1 MSIFDSYQMKN
12 ENQSIIQIIQRNI
25 FKIPNKINS
34 NKSSSSLKQLKSNQG
49 IFSNLNLSD
58 DNTDKII
65 TNINNPNFSIHS
77 LINLIYN
84 NEFNNETK
92 TEAEDNVFSFLIN
105 LLFERFFHD
114 SLFYLPQLVSIL
126 VYKDSVPLELFLIE
140 KIKDK
145 FTYALRIFW
154 LIMSFSSIDGCSNR
168 NNDLIIKS
176 NKIEMAFVNST
187 NINKE
192 YGNKSEEPDI
202 IIYKRSVTKEMKL
215 NYFNDLYKF
224 YDKINQIC
232 ENMMKIPRE
241 SRKDYLNKSIID
253 INNDINQSKLKI
265 DKYEHAFDLNK
276 LYFYGILLPIETQ
289 AQEKDIIILRIIPSL
304 SSFFNSKARVP
315 ILLRFETVELDEIKN
330 WKKLISDDD
339 FLYVKNEFVLNFND
353 DEVYKKENNTKRTSV
368 IIEYNSIDDFI
379 NKVSYIDM
387 NNLNKNSEENKDDYY
402 NEGINKETRNTISN
416 FSHSDNDNVKSNID
430 KYSCLLQWKKLSP
443 SENPFGMPWEL
454 QEKEYKSN
462 SLFYKFKSYKI
473 KSYIFKTNDDLKQE
487 LLCMQ
492 LIKRI
497 GEIFKKNGL
506 PLKVFPY
513 EIVITTDRCGF
524 VELIPN
530 THSIDYLKKYF
541 QSKSLKDIYNI
552 LFEQNFDDAQLNFMY
567 SLAAY
572 SIICYIL
579 QIKDRHN
586 GNILIDNNGNLIH
599 IDFGFIL
606 GASPGNMNFENVPF
620 KLTKDYIDLLG
631 GIDSELFA
639 YFKIMIGKGL
649 LALVEESENLKDI
662 IDIMIKT
669 GTDLPCFNLYG
680 KEIINNIDI
689 RLTVPSKGDFITYAE
704 NLVETSMNSWK
715 TKNYDTFQ
723 YYTNGIYP

>member
-1 MSIFDSYQMKN
+1 MSIFDSYQTKN
-12 ENQSIIQIIQRNI
+12 EDQSIIQIIQRNV
-25 FKIPNKINS
+25 FKIPNKISS
-34 NKSSSSLKQLKSNQG
+34 NKSSSSLKHIKPNQG
-49 IFSNLNLSD
+49 IYSNLYLSD
-58 DNTDKII
+58 DNTNNII
-65 TNINNPNFSIHS
+65 TNINKPYFSIHS

-84 NEFNNETK
+84 NEFNNEK
-92 TEAEDNVFSFLIN
+92 ETEAEDNVFNFLIN

-154 LIMSFSSIDGCSNR
+154 LIMSYSSIDGCNNK
-168 NNDLIIKS
+168 NNDLILKS
-176 NKIEMAFVNST
+176 NKIEMAFVNLT
-187 NINKE
+187 KTNKE
-192 YGNKSEEPDI
+192 NGNKLEEPDI

-241 SRKDYLNKSIID
+241 SRKDYLNNSIID
-253 INNDINQSKLKI
+253 INNNINQSKLKI
-265 DKYEHAFDLNK
+265 EKYEHAFDLNK
-276 LYFYGILLPIETQ
+276 LYLYGILLPIESQ
-289 AQEKDIIILRIIPSL
+289 VQEKDLIILRIIPSL

-330 WKKLISDDD
+330 WKKLICDDD
-339 FLYVKNEFVLNFND
+339 FLYVKNEFVLSFND
-353 DEVYKKENNTKRTSV
+353 DEVYKKEKNTKRTSV

-379 NKVSYIDM
+379 SKVSCIDM
-387 NNLNKNSEENKDDYY
+387 SNLNKDRED
-402 NEGINKETRNTISN
+402 EGISKETRNTISN
-416 FSHSDNDNVKSNID
+416 FSETLNDNVEINID
-430 KYSCLLQWKKLSP
+430 KSSCLLQWKKLSA
-443 SENPFGMPWEL
+443 SENPFGKPWEL

-462 SLFYKFKSYKI
+462 SLFHKFKSYKI

-497 GEIFKKNGL
+497 GEIFKKNDL

-513 EIVITTDRCGF
+513 EIVITSERCGF

-631 GIDSELFA
+631 GIDSEMFA

-662 IDIMIKT
+662 IDIMIRT
-669 GTDLPCFNLYG
+669 GTNIPCFNLYG

-689 RLTVPSKGDFITYAE
+689 RLTVPLKGDFITYAE
-704 NLVETSMNSWK
+704 SLVESSMNSWK